1 MSYWGAN
8 VGVVIIMKII
18 KRQVD
23 LARWICASTVLAVGV
38 TGCGGNASQDP
49 MVAPT
54 IRHARTVSEAST
66 VSLNPQPAGELK
78 TQTSQD
84 FGLAKEA
91 SPVASKT
98 VQFGAQALTDVVSGS
113 VYHWARCPFAIKNDL
128 LWNK

>member
-1 MSYWGAN
+1 MN
-8 VGVVIIMKII
+8 IT

-38 TGCGGNASQDP
+38 TGCGCNASQDP
-49 MVAPT
+49 MVAPAIT
-54 IRHARTVSEAST
+54 YAPTVTEAPT
-66 VSLNPQPAGELK
+66 VSLNPQPTGELK
-78 TQTSQD
+78 TQTEQD

-113 VYHWARCPFAIKNDL
+113 VYHWATCPFAIKNDL